1 MHNGEVSFIRSR
13 VQSPRHP
20 PEMVAFGHH
29 NTCRFTIFVASISL
43 LILSLKPR

>member
-1 MHNGEVSFIRSR
+1 MGKLALSGGR

-43 LILSLKPR
+43 LV